1 MPKPAFMP
9 TPRALSS
16 ASVTSLCLATLYGVW
31 GSTYLATRIAV
42 SSLPPF
48 EMASLRFLAAGS
60 LLYALQRARG
70 VSAPTRLEWRSC
82 AAIGLPMMAVGLG
95 GASLAMTHVSS
106 GVAALAFGC
115 IPMWTAL
122 FERVLGGRLRAREAA
137 GMVVGF
143 LGLVVVAARGQL
155 RSDPVGA
162 VELAVATASYGLG
175 CVLSRRLPQPR
186 GPMSVAAQM
195 ILAGLL
201 LAGASVLRGEGA
213 PAHVSLR
220 SVAALS
226 YLVLAG
232 SMLAYTALNHLLRTA
247 RASLATSYAF
257 VNPVVAL
264 GLGALKAG
272 ETVGA
277 AEVTAVVLV
286 VVGVVVVASAS
297 WEHDPTATR
306 AAV

>member
-1 MPKPAFMP
+1 M
-9 TPRALSS
+9 
-16 ASVTSLCLATLYGVW
+16 
-31 GSTYLATRIAV
+31 
-42 SSLPPF
+42 
-48 EMASLRFLAAGS
+48 
-60 LLYALQRARG
+60 RG
-70 VSAPTRLEWRSC
+70 G
-82 AAIGLPMMAVGLG
+82 IGLPMMAVGLG

-297 WEHDPTATR
+297 WEHRPDGHASGRLIRWALDERTMARRHRIPGNRRRRPSGHPRTSTPRCTR
-306 AAV
+306 RRLPSRSPPR